1 MGRLVGDLKERTLRF
16 GVDVLSAVAGFPK
29 ETIGWTVGKQ
39 LARSATSIGANVW
52 EANAAVSDADFANK
66 IGISHKE
73 ANETLYWLE
82 LARRSQ
88 LLDVTTCD
96 SLQRECDELVR
107 ILLTIIRKTNER
119 TRL

>member
-16 GVDVLSAVAGFPK
+16 GVDALSVIANFPNA
-29 ETIGWTVGKQ
+29 TIGWTIGKQ

-82 LARRSQ
+82 LAPRSQ
-88 LLDVTTCD
+88 LLDGKSCG
-96 SLQRECDELVR
+96 SLQRECDELIR
-107 ILLTIIRKTNER
+107 ILLTIIRKTNDR
-119 TRL
+119 AR